1 MKKLKKSPM
10 KKVRKRTT
18 LKEDAAKMLFE
29 VGRIALGGIVIVIL
43 LRGELSDDI
52 LLTAGIAVAVVCFI
66 LSLILGKREIKT
78 DKTLFHRSRKH
89 RLRKE
94 QR

>member
-1 MKKLKKSPM
+1 MKKIKKSPM

-52 LLTAGIAVAVVCFI
+52 LLKGGLAVAAVCFI
-66 LSLILGKREIKT
+66 LSLIFGKREIKT
-78 DKTLFHRSRKH
+78 DKTLFRRSRKR

-94 QR
+94 